1 MSNIAIIPA
10 RGGSKRIPRKNIMPF
25 LGKPIIA
32 YVIDAALQSGL
43 FSEVM
48 VSTDDAEIAEIAR
61 QYGASVPFLRTAETA
76 NDYASTIDVLLE
88 VLDGYEKRSLTF
100 HSLCCL
106 YPTAPFVT
114 ADLLV
119 SAHQVLLAKQ
129 VDIVYPI
136 QQFSFPIQRA
146 FKLDKGLLTWA
157 QPDAF
162 LLRSQDLEPMYH
174 DAGQFYWFDAA
185 RLQQHRQLVGLMA
198 GGVVIDEMHAHD
210 IDTTAD
216 WKIAE
221 FKYRLLHNL
230 LSNE

>member
-1 MSNIAIIPA
+1 MNNIAIIPA
-10 RGGSKRIPRKNIMPF
+10 RGGSKRIPRKNIRLF
-25 LGKPIIA
+25 LGKPIIG
-32 YVIDAALQSGL
+32 YVINAALQSGL

-48 VSTDDAEIAEIAR
+48 VSTDDDEIATIAR
-61 QYGASVPFLRTAETA
+61 QYGASVPFLRTPETA

-88 VLDGYEKRSLTF
+88 VLDGYNKSGLKFR
-100 HSLCCL
+100 SLCCL
-106 YPTAPFVT
+106 YPTAPFIT
-114 ADLLV
+114 SDLLI
-119 SAHQVLLAKQ
+119 SAYQVLLEKQ

-146 FKLDKGLLTWA
+146 FKFNHGLLTWA

-185 RLQQHRQLVGLMA
+185 RLEQHRQLVGLTA

-210 IDTTAD
+210 IDTAAD